1 MRNPSSESF
10 HKTVLAD
17 IPTDCLP
24 VIQPLLTVL
33 AQITPEIKGM
43 ERDLVQ
49 RGKKEY
55 PATQRLQQI
64 TGVDPLITAL
74 PKEEST
80 HAPRR

>member
-17 IPTDCLP
+17 IPADCLP

-33 AQITPEIKGM
+33 AQITAEIKGM

-64 TGVDPLITAL
+64 TGVGPLITAL